1 MNMFTIQLD
10 VSTAF
15 LNAGIEDIIYM
26 EPPKDLRALLESLR
40 KDHADS
46 YGLCNIFDDAIIHLV
61 SGGKL
66 LLRKSLYGLKQAPK
80 NWNSTINKF
89 MLDRLGMKRS
99 KQEPCLYYLVLAGKL
114 LLILIYVDDILIAST
129 CQDMANEY
137 YGYIAKEYKVTRSPT
152 LTKYL
157 GVEIEHLR
165 NRQLVTMSLSQ
176 YIRDACDM
184 WNINRILE

>member
-1 MNMFTIQLD
+1 M
-10 VSTAF
+10 
-15 LNAGIEDIIYM
+15 
-26 EPPKDLRALLESLR
+26 
-40 KDHADS
+40 
-46 YGLCNIFDDAIIHLV
+46 
-61 SGGKL
+61 
-66 LLRKSLYGLKQAPK
+66 
-80 NWNSTINKF
+80 
-89 MLDRLGMKRS
+89 
-99 KQEPCLYYLVLAGKL
+99 LAGKL

-184 WNINRILE
+184 